1 MCSKIR
7 KKVGISMS
15 CIKHER
21 YQTIQTTKKKI
32 SPKNIDLIL
41 RKIAIFC
48 RFYFTIVIIL
58 WLYTYMQCMDDHMR
72 CGSMLMIFSTKN
84 PCAYSTGLVE
94 VVYSCVGGHLVYDDD
109 MSTTAVNNDV
119 E

>member
-1 MCSKIR
+1 
-7 KKVGISMS
+7 MS
-15 CIKHER
+15 CMKHKR
-21 YQTIQTTKKKI
+21 YQTIQTTQKKI
-32 SPKNIDLIL
+32 LPKILIYSL
-41 RKIAIFC
+41 EKIAIFC

-94 VVYSCVGGHLVYDDD
+94 VVYQCVGGHLVYDDD